1 MFMKIK
7 IAIYLLLL
15 GFFGVTLGGV
25 FKSLFE
31 GGLGDLYRRQLGEFY
46 GQAHSANFVTAI
58 YLDYRLYDSF
68 FEATVLF
75 AVATGIIFM
84 VRKDVEMLDPISLKA
99 LKIFDSKH
107 DLED

>member
-7 IAIYLLLL
+7 TVSYLLLL
-15 GFFGVTLGGV
+15 GFFGATLGRV
-25 FKSLFE
+25 FKGLSDE
-31 GGLGDLYRRQLGEFY
+31 GLGDAYRLHLEAFY

-84 VRKDVEMLDPISLKA
+84 VRKDVEMLDPISLRT
-99 LKIFDSKH
+99 LKIFDSM
-107 DLED
+107 DEQED